1 MPTKTQREALRRLPA
16 VHLLLEHPALGPYL
30 ERFPRK
36 LVVDI
41 ANEVLTD
48 ERRRMLDTDHPTPPD
63 PERIAARIAESLDAL
78 TTPRLRPVVNGS
90 GIVLHTNLGR
100 ARLSQAAMRAV
111 SETAL
116 SYSNLEYR
124 LHTGRR
130 GSRHDHVE
138 TVLRRLTGAEA
149 ALVVNNN
156 AAAVLLVLRT
166 LARGR
171 EVIVSRG
178 QMVEIGGSFRVSEI
192 MRESGARLVE
202 VGTTNKTRREDYE
215 AAISEETA
223 LLMKVHTSNFKII
236 GFTESVSRE
245 ELVEI
250 ARKHGIPCYEDL
262 GSGVLYDL
270 RARGI
275 GEEPTVQEC
284 LRAGVDLVSFSG
296 DKLLGGPQAGIIVG
310 KKRWI
315 DALKKNQLLRALRVD
330 KMTLAA
336 LEATLLHYLNPEE
349 AAREIPV
356 LRQILKKPEEIH
368 ASAERLKKRLQRDFG
383 EALRLEVIPSASEV
397 GGGSLPGVELP
408 SFCLSISHPRMPA
421 HRLEEGLR
429 RGNPPVIGRVAKNRF
444 LLDLRTVEDEEHLH
458 IAAALRQVL
467 ESEGGHLQGHER
479 MEGPGGHPSPSD
491 RPRRKNREEEPL

>member
-1 MPTKTQREALRRLPA
+1 MPTKQQQQALRRLPA
-16 VHLLLEHPALGPYL
+16 VHLLLEHPALSSFL
-30 ERFPRK
+30 ERFSRK
-36 LVVDI
+36 TVVEI
-41 ANEVLTD
+41 ANEVLAT
-48 ERRRMLDTDHPTPPD
+48 ERRRMMETDDPIPPD
-63 PERIAARIAESLDAL
+63 PERIVARIAETLDSLTA
-78 TTPRLRPVVNGS
+78 PRLRPVINGS

-100 ARLSQAAMRAV
+100 ARLSQAALRAV
-111 SETAL
+111 QDVAL

-124 LHTGRR
+124 LHTGQR
-130 GSRHDHVE
+130 GSRHEHVE
-138 TVLRRLTGAEA
+138 AVIRRLTGAEA

-166 LARGR
+166 LALGR

-215 AAISEETA
+215 GAISGETA

-245 ELVEI
+245 EMVEI

-310 KKRWI
+310 KKKWI
-315 DALKKNQLLRALRVD
+315 DALKKSQLLRALRVD

-356 LRQILKKPEEIH
+356 LRQILKKPEEIR
-368 ASAERLKKRLQRDFG
+368 ASAERLKERLQNALG
-383 EALRLEVIPSASEV
+383 EDLQLEVIPTASEV

-408 SFCLSISHPRMPA
+408 SFCLSTSHRRMPV
-421 HRLEEGLR
+421 HRLEEELR
-429 RGNPPVIGRVAKNRF
+429 RGNPAVIGRVSKDRL
-444 LLDLRTVEDEEHLH
+444 LLDLRTVEEEEHPH
-458 IAAALRQVL
+458 IEAAFRRVL
-467 ESEGGHLQGHER
+467 EGQNG
-479 MEGPGGHPSPSD
+479 
-491 RPRRKNREEEPL
+491 RKN

>member
-1 MPTKTQREALRRLPA
+1 MLTKEQQQALRRLPA
-16 VHLLLEHPALGPYL
+16 VHLLLEHPLLAPCL
-30 ERFPRK
+30 ERFPRQM
-36 LVVDI
+36 VVEVANDI
-41 ANEVLTD
+41 LAM
-48 ERRRMLDTDHPTPPD
+48 ERRRMLETDDPIPPD
-63 PERIAARIAESLDAL
+63 PERIAVRITETLDRL
-78 TTPRLRPVVNGS
+78 TAPRLRPVINGS

-100 ARLSQAAMRAV
+100 ARLSKAALRAV
-111 SETAL
+111 RDVAL

-124 LHTGRR
+124 LHTGQR
-130 GSRHDHVE
+130 GSRHEHVE
-138 TVLRRLTGAEA
+138 GILRRLTGAES

-171 EVIVSRG
+171 EVIISRG

-202 VGTTNKTRREDYE
+202 VGTTNKTRREDIE
-215 AAISEETA
+215 GAISEETA
-223 LLMKVHTSNFKII
+223 LLLKVHTSNFKII

-245 ELVEI
+245 EMVEI
-250 ARKHGIPCYEDL
+250 ARKHGIPCFEDL

-310 KKRWI
+310 KKQWI
-315 DALKKNQLLRALRVD
+315 DLLKKNQLLRALRVD

-336 LEATLLHYLNPEE
+336 LEATLHHYLNPEE

-356 LRQILKKPEEIH
+356 LRQILKEPGEIR
-368 ASAERLKKRLQRDFG
+368 ASAERLMDRLREALG
-383 EALRLEVIPSASEV
+383 EALWMEVIPAVSEV

-408 SFCLSISHPRMPA
+408 SFCLSIAHPHMPVHRM
-421 HRLEEGLR
+421 EEGLR
-429 RGNPPVIGRVAKNRF
+429 RGNPPVIGRLSRDRL
-444 LLDLRTVEDEEHLH
+444 LLDLRTVEEEEHPH
-458 IAAALRQVL
+458 IVDAF
-467 ESEGGHLQGHER
+467 
-479 MEGPGGHPSPSD
+479 
-491 RPRRKNREEEPL
+491 RRILK

>member
-1 MPTKTQREALRRLPA
+1 MPTKEQQQALRRLPA
-16 VHLLLEHPALGPYL
+16 VHHLLEHPFIASYL
-30 ERFPRK
+30 KRFPRK
-36 LVVDI
+36 TIVETINDVLAMKRRRILETKHPIPPEPEKIAADI
-41 ANEVLTD
+41 AETLSNLT
-48 ERRRMLDTDHPTPPD
+48 RN
-63 PERIAARIAESLDAL
+63 
-78 TTPRLRPVVNGS
+78 RLRSLVNGS
-90 GIVLHTNLGR
+90 GIILHTNLGR
-100 ARLSQAAMRAV
+100 ARLSKAALRAV
-111 SETAL
+111 QNVAL

-124 LHTGRR
+124 LDSGRR

-138 TVLRRLTGAEA
+138 SVLRRLTGAEA

-156 AAAVLLVLRT
+156 AAAVLLVLRS

-171 EVIVSRG
+171 EVIISRG
-178 QMVEIGGSFRVSEI
+178 QLVEIGGSFRVSEI

-202 VGTTNKTRREDYE
+202 VGTTNKTRREDIE
-215 AAISEETA
+215 EAISEETA

-236 GFTESVSRE
+236 GFTESVPRE
-245 ELVEI
+245 EMVEI
-250 ARKHGIPCYEDL
+250 ARKHDIPCYEDL

-275 GEEPTVQEC
+275 GEEPTIQEC

-315 DALKKNQLLRALRVD
+315 DLLKENQLLRALRVD

-349 AAREIPV
+349 AVREIPV
-356 LRQILKKPEEIH
+356 LRQILKTPEEIR
-368 ASAERLKKRLQRDFG
+368 ASAERLRDRLQHAFG
-383 EALRLEVIPSASEV
+383 EALRLELIPSTSEV

-408 SFCLSISHPRMPA
+408 SFSLSISHPRIPV

-429 RGNPPVIGRVAKNRF
+429 KGEPPVIGRVSKDRL
-444 LLDLRTVEDEEHLH
+444 LLDLRTVEEEEHPH
-458 IAAALRQVL
+458 IVAAFRRVL
-467 ESEGGHLQGHER
+467 EKAE
-479 MEGPGGHPSPSD
+479 
-491 RPRRKNREEEPL
+491 

>member
-1 MPTKTQREALRRLPA
+1 MPA
-16 VHLLLEHPALGPYL
+16 VHHLLEHPALASWL

-36 LVVDI
+36 IIVDV
-41 ANEVLTD
+41 ANEVLAT
-48 ERRRMLDTDHPTPPD
+48 ERRRLLESKFPNPPD
-63 PERIAARIAESLDAL
+63 TGGIAMRVAEAL
-78 TTPRLRPVVNGS
+78 NRLTSPRLRPVVNGS

-100 ARLSQAAMRAV
+100 ARLSRAALRAV
-111 SETAL
+111 RNAAL

-124 LHTGRR
+124 LHTGQR
-130 GSRHDHVE
+130 GSRHEHIE
-138 TVLRRLTGAEA
+138 AILRRLTGAES

-166 LARGR
+166 LAQGR

-202 VGTTNKTRREDYE
+202 VGTTNKTRREDIE
-215 AAISEETA
+215 KAISEETA

-236 GFTESVSRE
+236 GFTESVPRE
-245 ELVEI
+245 EMVKI
-250 ARKHGIPCYEDL
+250 ARKHNVPCYEDL

-275 GEEPTVQEC
+275 GEEPTVREC
-284 LRAGVDLVSFSG
+284 IRAGMDLVSFSG

-310 KKRWI
+310 KKKWI

-356 LRQILKKPEEIH
+356 LRQILKRPEEIR
-368 ASAERLKKRLQRDFG
+368 ASAERLKERLQKNFG
-383 EALRLEVIPSASEV
+383 EVLRLEVVPTVSEV
-397 GGGSLPGVELP
+397 GGGSLPGVTLP
-408 SFCLSISHPRMPA
+408 SFCLSVTHPQLPV
-421 HRLEEGLR
+421 HRLEKELR
-429 RGNPPVIGRVAKNRF
+429 KGDPPVIGRLSKDRL
-444 LLDLRTVEDEEHLH
+444 LLDLRTVEEEEHPH
-458 IAAALRQVL
+458 IEAAFRRIL
-467 ESEGGHLQGHER
+467 EGED
-479 MEGPGGHPSPSD
+479 D
-491 RPRRKNREEEPL
+491 RNN